1 MNTNYNVTKLFE
13 AMEKD
18 LIKNLEVH
26 LSNHL
31 REENIEGFNWTQWQ
45 SIKLKEFK
53 DFSKRNKDILTNYQP
68 FISRK
73 AEQILR
79 KEFKQGA
86 GNFLLQLRNKGN
98 KDIDAKFFSINER
111 KVKALIKS
119 AQKDYLKAEHA
130 LLRKTDDIYRQV
142 VWSAANYSSF
152 GITTTTGAVNKAIE
166 ELTNNG
172 NIKCIKYS
180 NGAVHSID
188 SYISMA
194 VRTTEKR
201 AYLAGEGSKRDEY
214 GMYLVKMSTHLHCCD
229 ACADWEG
236 GIYIDNVYANP
247 SDEEINR
254 LLDKGYTLLSDAI
267 DGGAFHPNCRH
278 GLSVFIELD

>member
-1 MNTNYNVTKLFE
+1 MNKDYNITKLFE
-13 AMEKD
+13 EMEKD
-18 LIKNLEVH
+18 LIKNLESH

-31 REENIEGFNWTQWQ
+31 REESIEGFSWTQWQ

-53 DFSKRNKDILTNYQP
+53 DFSKRNKAILTNYQP

-79 KEFKQGA
+79 KEFRQGA
-86 GNFLLQLRNKGN
+86 GNFLLQLRKTGKNV
-98 KDIDAKFFSINER
+98 DAKFFSINER

-130 LLRKTDDIYRQV
+130 LLRRTDDIYRKV
-142 VWSAANYSSF
+142 VWNATNYSAF
-152 GITTTTGAVNKAIE
+152 GITTPQGAVNKAIE

-188 SYISMA
+188 SYIKMA

-214 GMYLVKMSTHLHCCD
+214 GEYLIKVSTHATSCSVCEP
-229 ACADWEG
+229 WEG
-236 GIYIDNVYANP
+236 EILIDDVFANP
-247 SDEEINR
+247 SNEDIER
-254 LLDKGYTLLSDAI
+254 LTDKGYLLLSDAMA
-267 DGGAFHPNCRH
+267 DGLLHPNCRH
-278 GLSVFIELD
+278 GLSMYVELN